1 MCPYPEPTITR
12 LGLQK
17 AIDSHHSHSAMLDFL
32 AARANMV
39 ESQLRTNK
47 VTDVRVLGAFE
58 TVPRERFTPD
68 DLTGVAYVDEDIA
81 IGEGRYMMEP
91 MVLAR
96 LLQAAAIDPG
106 DMVLDIGCGSGY
118 SSAILAQLAA
128 TVVAVESDKLLA
140 EQANAALAELSIDNV
155 VLIDAPLTEGYAKQA
170 PYNAILLNGSVAK
183 VPDGILDQLGE
194 GGRLVT
200 VLRDRPHLGR
210 AVLMQK
216 SGGIVSSRTLFNAA
230 TPLLPGFAEPPR
242 FVF

>member
-1 MCPYPEPTITR
+1 
-12 LGLQK
+12 
-17 AIDSHHSHSAMLDFL
+17 MLDFL
-32 AARANMV
+32 AARTNMV

-47 VTDVRVLGAFE
+47 VTDPRVLGAFE
-58 TVPRERFTPD
+58 TVPRERFTPE

-81 IGEGRYMMEP
+81 IGQGRYLMEP

-96 LLQAAAIDPG
+96 LLQAAAIDPN

-128 TVVAVESDKLLA
+128 TVVAVEPDQALA
-140 EQANAALAELSIDNV
+140 KQANTVLAELTIDNV
-155 VLIDAPLTEGYAKQA
+155 VLIEAPLTEGYAKQA
-170 PYNAILLNGSVAK
+170 PYNAILLNGSVSK
-183 VPDGILDQLGE
+183 IPQGILDQLGD

-200 VLRDRPHLGR
+200 VVRDRPHLGR
-210 AVLMQK
+210 AVLVQK
-216 SGGIVSSRTLFNAA
+216 SGGILSSRTLFDAA